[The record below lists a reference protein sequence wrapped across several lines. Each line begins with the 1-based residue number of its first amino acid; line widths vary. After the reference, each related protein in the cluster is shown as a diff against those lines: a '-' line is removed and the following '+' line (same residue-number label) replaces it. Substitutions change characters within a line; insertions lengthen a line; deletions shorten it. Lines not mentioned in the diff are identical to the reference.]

1 MIAYVPYK
9 SRLSLSQEGGAKEK
23 TEEVLVQPI
32 GTGTIAT
39 TDTGK
44 N

>member
-1 MIAYVPYK
+1 MSPKIKAMF
-9 SRLSLSQEGGAKEK
+9 SQEGGAKEE

-32 GTGTIAT
+32 GTGKIAT

-44 N
+44 NLNIC